1 MSKILLNNSSE
12 FAKKYNAQIE
22 NINKWAEN
30 SFNKDDKQIERFLS
44 GTDIGGIGQGFFY
57 NATKDYIKKNWEQLK
72 LGELLIGIKNADP
85 EKTLTVC
92 SELQTKLKDICKKQK
107 QERIPWAAIHAM
119 VTALRPDMFCS
130 IVSENN
136 IDKLYKLLEDYKSY
150 IGDENTLSEANSDSE
165 QTSQTNENVYTIELK
180 FTDWSLLKNAWQDAK
195 KKENRESSWYIK
207 SKAIHQYFKIVTG
220 ENEYWKKLNYP
231 WETLIALKGS
241 ERVKILAKKLE
252 SQGNMI
258 LTGAPGTG
266 KTYLAKE
273 IAKQIKGNGDIEF
286 VQFHPSYDYT
296 DFVEGLRPLESVNNK
311 TGETTIS
318 FKREDGIFKEFCVK
332 AANDKEKNNKYI
344 FIIDEIN
351 RGEFSKIFGEL
362 FFSIDPGYRGEDGK
376 VRTQYANMVKKPNTF
391 DNILKSQKLGHFFV
405 PKNVYIIGTM
415 NDIDRSV
422 ESMDFAF
429 RRRFAFVEV
438 TASDSE
444 NILYTSKEIQPSDTA
459 KLVDMM
465 QSLNKAILDC
475 GLSEQYQIGGA
486 YFLKFKDVK
495 NKYSALWDEYL
506 KGTLYEYFRGEPDA
520 EEKMKKLKDAYL
532 KPCVD
537 NNGPSGSDAE
547 GNPESQDV
555 ETTQNS
561 SNG

>member
-22 NINKWAEN
+22 KINEWAKN

-57 NATKDYIKKNWEQLK
+57 NATKDYIKKNWLT
-72 LGELLIGIKNADP
+72 LIELLKKIKTADP
-85 EKTLTVC
+85 EKTLATAC
-92 SELQTKLKDICKKQK
+92 SNLQTKLKDICKQQK

-150 IGDENTLSEANSDSE
+150 IGDENAPSETDSGSGE
-165 QTSQTNENVYTIELK
+165 DAQDTITIELK
-180 FTDWSLLKNAWQDAK
+180 FEDWSILEKAWQDAK

-207 SKAIHQYFKIVTG
+207 SKAIHQYFKKVTG
-220 ENEYWKKLNYP
+220 KDQYWAELNYP
-231 WETLIALKGS
+231 WETLVALRGS

-252 SQGNMI
+252 TQKNLI

-273 IAKQIKGNGDIEF
+273 IAKQILTGAGEVEF

-296 DFVEGLRPLESVNNK
+296 DFVEGLRPSESIEGNGK
-311 TGETTIS
+311 TSIT
-318 FKREDGIFKEFCVK
+318 FKREDGIFKRFCEC
-332 AANDKEKNNKYI
+332 ALEKQGNYV

-351 RGEFSKIFGEL
+351 RGEISKIFGEL
-362 FFSIDPGYRGEDGK
+362 FFSIDPGYRGVKGK
-376 VRTQYANMVKKPNTF
+376 VRTQYANMVNTANVF
-391 DNILKSQKLGHFFV
+391 DVKLQSQKNGHFFV
-405 PKNVYIIGTM
+405 PDNVYIIGTM

-444 NILYTSKEIQPSDTA
+444 NILYTSKEIRPSDTA

-555 ETTQNS
+555 ETTENS